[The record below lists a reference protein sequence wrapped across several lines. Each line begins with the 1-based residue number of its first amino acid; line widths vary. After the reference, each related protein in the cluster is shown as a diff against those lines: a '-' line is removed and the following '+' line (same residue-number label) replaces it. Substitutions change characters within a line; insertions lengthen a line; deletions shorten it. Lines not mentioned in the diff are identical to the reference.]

1 MGKNCPNCGA
11 PIDPWKY
18 KCEYCGTTIIDL
30 GVLDLDK
37 PCYVTFKTRMSGKEQ
52 LITALVQASNPY
64 VEVFSDTTDIVD
76 PYGRYVK
83 RINNAINCSIDLH
96 LDCLTDTSNKQ
107 LLQIVTIDE
116 ENE

>member
-1 MGKNCPNCGA
+1 MRKNCPNCGA

-37 PCYVTFKTRMSGKEQ
+37 PCYVAFKTIHMSGREQ
-52 LITALVQASNPY
+52 LITALVQASNPCFEMY
-64 VEVFSDTTDIVD
+64 Q
-76 PYGRYVK
+76 
-83 RINNAINCSIDLH
+83 NNCSIDLH

-107 LLQIVTIDE
+107 LLQVITIDGE
-116 ENE
+116 DE